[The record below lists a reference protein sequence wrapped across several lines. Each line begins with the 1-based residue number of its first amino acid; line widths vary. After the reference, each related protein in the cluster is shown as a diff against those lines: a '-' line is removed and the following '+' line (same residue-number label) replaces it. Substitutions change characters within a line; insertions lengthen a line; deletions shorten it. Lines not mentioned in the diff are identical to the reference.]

1 MNGDEQQVW
10 TPMQSYSSPTFSSKS
25 IEDNVSPMRDPFY
38 PYAISISISFTDSII
53 KIASVTILSQKN
65 PNENPNSNDSAS
77 SDQQINSM
85 VLNLICEYNF

>member
-10 TPMQSYSSPTFSSKS
+10 TPMQFYSSPTFSSKS
-25 IEDNVSPMRDPFY
+25 IEDNNVSPMRNPFY
-38 PYAISISISFTDSII
+38 PYAISISESII